1 MIYGRSE
8 RLEEQADTG
17 ETQDSMEV
25 CHARTLSGPRSA
37 SLRSLTAE
45 DWGVNL
51 GEGAWSP
58 QFGPSEQFQHPGT
71 RLEVRVS
78 SEHLIKSRRKSFGCS
93 RNE

>member
-58 QFGPSEQFQHPGT
+58 PVWALRTVPASWNETGSKSE
-71 RLEVRVS
+71 
-78 SEHLIKSRRKSFGCS
+78 
-93 RNE
+93 